1 MRFKRIEKI
10 SILLITLMI
19 IWIFLI
25 AQYTEYI
32 VNSIGIISVAVIF
45 LILISS
51 LMICG
56 EIYRKKTREEIIQI
70 YEKKDLMDKKIDEQS
85 NEPIEPH

>member
-1 MRFKRIEKI
+1 
-10 SILLITLMI
+10 MI